1 MSQRGA
7 TSHFFAGANTPQGF
21 YSRYDQIAPS
31 ARTKVIIL
39 KGGPGTGKSTFLK
52 AIAEAVLERGHD
64 VEYFHCSAD
73 NAAIDAIY
81 IPAADAA
88 LMDGTAP
95 HVVDP
100 QFPGAVDE
108 IINLGQYW
116 EEPALRAKE
125 VRERIVR
132 LTRGYKFWFRRAND
146 ARRAA
151 LAWLEEWA
159 AYHRECLDTAR
170 VYAASEAVIEAV
182 APAGGPGRAGDI
194 PDGQPFGGPAPGAQE
209 RPSAGRVRRLFA
221 SAITYDGERSWL
233 DSLFDRLDR
242 RVVLVGPPGTG
253 KKTILGRVAD
263 AALAR
268 GYRLDAFHCTMY
280 PERVD
285 HVRVHDT
292 AAGVLT
298 SFWPHEYTPK
308 PGDEVIDTG
317 EFVDRDRLSAFATE
331 IAAAEAAYRTAIQR
345 EMHHL
350 GQAKALHDELER
362 CYIPHM
368 DFAAIARVR
377 EETLE
382 RILAMIAER
391 ERE

>member
-1 MSQRGA
+1 MSQRGD
-7 TSHFFAGANTPQGF
+7 TSHYFAGANSPQGF
-21 YSRYDQIAPS
+21 YSRYDQIAPF
-31 ARTKVIIL
+31 ADTKVFIL
-39 KGGPGTGKSTFLK
+39 KGGPGTGKSTFMK
-52 AIAEAVLERGHD
+52 RIAEEVLARGHD

-73 NAAIDAIY
+73 NAAIDAVY

-88 LMDGTAP
+88 LMDGTSP

-116 EEPALRAKE
+116 DEPALRARE
-125 VRERIVR
+125 VRERIIR
-132 LTRGYKFWFRRAND
+132 LTRGYKFWFKRAND

-159 AYHRECLDTAR
+159 AYHRECLDMAR
-170 VYAASEAVIEAV
+170 VHAASEAVIEAA
-182 APAGGPGRAGDI
+182 APAASRS
-194 PDGQPFGGPAPGAQE
+194 
-209 RPSAGRVRRLFA
+209 SAGRVRRLFA
-221 SAITYDGERSWL
+221 SAITYDGERNWL
-233 DSLFDRLDR
+233 GPLFDHLDR
-242 RVVLVGPPGTG
+242 RIVLVGPPGTG

-263 AALAR
+263 AAQAR
-268 GYRLDAFHCTMY
+268 GCRLDVFHCTMY

-292 AAGVLT
+292 SAGVLT

-317 EFVDRDRLSAFATE
+317 AFLDRGRLSAFATE

-368 DFAAIARVR
+368 DFAAMELVR
-377 EETLE
+377 NETLE
-382 RILAMIAER
+382 RILALIAER
-391 ERE
+391 DRV